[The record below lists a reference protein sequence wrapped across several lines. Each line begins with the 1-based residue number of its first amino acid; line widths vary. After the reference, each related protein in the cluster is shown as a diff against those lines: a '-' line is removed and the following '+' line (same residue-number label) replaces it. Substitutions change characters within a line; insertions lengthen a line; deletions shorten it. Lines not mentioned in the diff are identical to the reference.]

1 MSRKPS
7 LFCLFTSS
15 PLRLCGSG
23 NEMWKAGSVL
33 PAAAECSARHGSPI
47 CKLPRARA
55 KKQKQNSR
63 APFTSV
69 RDHRSLCARWLKHSQ
84 LIPSRITLHW
94 STLVLRYI
102 SSVTTGLDV
111 VVVWSLGKTCFYS
124 AAHSSVNLHSLD
136 FQKLCKKTPQIY
148 SYPCLVTW
156 DGKNSHPKSYLWS
169 KLYL

>member
-69 RDHRSLCARWLKHSQ
+69 RAAMTQAHSQ

-111 VVVWSLGKTCFYS
+111 VVVKKPRQNIFIFSYW
-124 AAHSSVNLHSLD
+124 SSVNLYSLD
-136 FQKLCKKTPQIY
+136 FHKLWKKTPQIY
-148 SYPCLVTW
+148 SYPCLVNLGM
-156 DGKNSHPKSYLWS
+156 GKTPIPKVRGFFT
-169 KLYL
+169 

>member
-69 RDHRSLCARWLKHSQ
+69 RAAMTQAHSQ

-94 STLVLRYI
+94 STLVLRYL

-111 VVVWSLGKTCFYS
+111 VVVKNPGKTFLYS
-124 AAHSSVNLHSLD
+124 ATGSSVNLYSLH
-136 FQKLCKKTPQIY
+136 FQKLCKKTPQIS
-148 SYPCLVTW
+148 SYHCLVHLGM
-156 DGKNSHPKSYLWS
+156 GKTPIPKVWGFFMA
-169 KLYL
+169 